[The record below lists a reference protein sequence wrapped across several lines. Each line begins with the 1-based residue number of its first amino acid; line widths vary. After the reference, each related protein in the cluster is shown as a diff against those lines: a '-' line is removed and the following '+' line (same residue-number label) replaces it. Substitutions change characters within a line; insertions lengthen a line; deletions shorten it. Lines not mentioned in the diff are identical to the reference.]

1 MIPVKVA
8 RLRVLGAPG
17 VNGGGK
23 PQPLRFPTPERI
35 VAAMAEERHRVLDHA
50 LVEHRHEG
58 LVVADHQTAR
68 HDREI
73 GCLVGIQIQI
83 DRISGL
89 GHGHLP
95 ITAPMDQWTNGRRL
109 DRVGR
114 HLDQFDISTTK
125 VYDLARLR
133 IMTTDRGRTTSS
145 ARTSPTRTPA
155 KYGMEIDRGTSFG
168 FSPARRK
175 AGRAWSR
182 RSGSNPRP
190 TP

>member
-1 MIPVKVA
+1 
-8 RLRVLGAPG
+8 
-17 VNGGGK
+17 
-23 PQPLRFPTPERI
+23 
-35 VAAMAEERHRVLDHA
+35 MAEERDRLLDHA

-58 LVVADHQTAR
+58 LVVAGHQTAR

-95 ITAPMDQWTNGRRL
+95 ITHTNGRRL

-133 IMTTDRGRTTSS
+133 IMTMDRGRTTGPVNSRCAS
-145 ARTSPTRTPA
+145 A
-155 KYGMEIDRGTSFG
+155 
-168 FSPARRK
+168 
-175 AGRAWSR
+175 SR
-182 RSGSNPRP
+182 RVISWGESVLTTDMTTPIHRIAAVLRARSLPRP
-190 TP
+190 TPAR